1 MRNIFMSKTHEA
13 LRRAEKIYESK
24 RTRESLYEN
33 IESSL
38 VEHGLGEEH
47 ILKQNFGQLKRSFN
61 RVNALIKRPQS
72 FFKLQTEKDTTSKI
86 PDSTFLLKVLL
97 IRKKLILGC
106 VDKLIIETKLKIL
119 LQLVKKISDNQIRLA
134 VEKIL
139 KDLKF
144 KDAFLMKEYNKIVQ
158 LEEKLGD

>member
-1 MRNIFMSKTHEA
+1 MGKTHEA
-13 LRRAEKIYESK
+13 LRHAEKIYE
-24 RTRESLYEN
+24 RNRAHERLYEN
-33 IESSL
+33 IESFL

-61 RVNALIKRPQS
+61 RVNAFIKRPQS

-119 LQLVKKISDNQIRLA
+119 LQLVKKTSDNQIRLA

>member
-1 MRNIFMSKTHEA
+1 MGKTHEA

-24 RTRESLYEN
+24 RTRESLYGN

-61 RVNALIKRPQS
+61 RLNAFIKRPQS
-72 FFKLQTEKDTTSKI
+72 FFKLQTEKNTSSKI
-86 PDSTFLLKVLL
+86 PDRTFLLKILL
-97 IRKKLILGC
+97 NRKKLILSC
-106 VDKLIIETKLKIL
+106 VDKLIIETKLMIL
-119 LQLVKKISDNQIRLA
+119 VQLVKKISDNQIRLA
-134 VEKIL
+134 VDKIL
-139 KDLKF
+139 KDLKI
-144 KDAFLMKEYNKIVQ
+144 KDAFLIKEYEKIIQ